1 MVNFFHETKKKKTHT
16 RKCVRHNAEK
26 YVYFYC
32 AVDVGF
38 AERLQPDDLW
48 VEGDGREGRKCQQA
62 S

>member
-1 MVNFFHETKKKKTHT
+1 M
-16 RKCVRHNAEK
+16 RKNI
-26 YVYFYC
+26 VYFYC

-48 VEGDGREGRKCQQA
+48 AEGDGREEGRKCQQA